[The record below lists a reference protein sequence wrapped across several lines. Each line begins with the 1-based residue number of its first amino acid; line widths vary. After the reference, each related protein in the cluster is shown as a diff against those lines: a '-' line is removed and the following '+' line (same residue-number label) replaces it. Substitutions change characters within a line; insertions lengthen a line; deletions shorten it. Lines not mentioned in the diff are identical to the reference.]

1 MPTYSKKTYQDP
13 YLDLQINFAYLPS
26 FRINIIAD
34 IYRFVGII
42 YSIYDELRTIELKRS
57 QSRTDTTTSLILSS
71 LSTISKKRTDKS
83 LGKSSNKM
91 SDKYFWLGLN

>member
-1 MPTYSKKTYQDP
+1 MPTFSRKTYQDS

-26 FRINIIAD
+26 FRIDIIAD

-71 LSTISKKRTDKS
+71 LSTISKKQTD
-83 LGKSSNKM
+83 KSSNKM
-91 SDKYFWLGLN
+91 SDNYFRLGLN